1 MSRNSVGDINACAWC
16 KTNPK
21 ALGYGLHSRTRLS
34 PNRCKTCDEFFSWA
48 GKLLGKN
55 VNLKMNLDRSKTD
68 LDHRRAYAT
77 VVNYAW
83 SELAKDIMQWEEE
96 VTPRPTKEI
105 FGLDSGERIYEGS
118 GLLGID
124 WTRSSI
130 GENRTISS
138 LVEAL
143 GDEMEN
149 HIDFLNDLRSATD
162 MNRADL
168 YPHAERTTNYF
179 YQRIHS
185 KMIQEERIQRRELKK
200 VEQVLL
206 IERYMKLGPDMPRIL
221 AEAMAK
227 ETLPMEQA
235 SQIFREKWHIDPLTN
250 EIMTHLLAGKLDY
263 KNASWMQQNAKHE
276 KMVKAIL
283 NQDADKPS
291 IDLDVAKHLINI
303 GLGEYP
309 AATEAIIEGN
319 TIELV
324 ASMYGISL
332 PETVELVEKEPVI
345 EIETETS
352 SAVENNPEWGDRF
365 DDIE

>member
-1 MSRNSVGDINACAWC
+1 MSRNSVGDIDACAWC
-16 KTNPK
+16 KTNHK

-55 VNLKMNLDRSKTD
+55 VYLKRNIDRSKTD
-68 LDHRRAYAT
+68 RDRRRAYAS
-77 VVNYAW
+77 VVKHSWN
-83 SELAKDIMQWEEE
+83 ELAKDIMQWEEGAIPCLTR
-96 VTPRPTKEI
+96 VI
-105 FGLDSGERIYEGS
+105 FGLNPGERIYEGS
-118 GLLGID
+118 GLLGISQRWRPD
-124 WTRSSI
+124 ARS
-130 GENRTISS
+130 TISS

-143 GDEMEN
+143 GNEMEN
-149 HIDFLNDLRSATD
+149 HIDFLNHLRS
-162 MNRADL
+162 
-168 YPHAERTTNYF
+168 RTLNQFTNYSNNPF
-179 YQRIHS
+179 YYQ
-185 KMIQEERIQRRELKK
+185 IQRQMIRLDSKNHQEQKK
-200 VEQVLL
+200 IEQALL
-206 IERYMKLGPDMPRIL
+206 IERFMKLGPDMPRIL
-221 AEAMAK
+221 AVAMAK

-235 SQIFREKWHIDPLTN
+235 SQIFREKWHLEPLTN

-263 KNASWMQQNAKHE
+263 ENASWMQQNAKHE

-332 PETVELVEKEPVI
+332 PETKEQVEKEPLV

>member
-16 KTNPK
+16 KTNHK

-34 PNRCKTCDEFFSWA
+34 PNRCKTCDEFFKWA
-48 GKLLGKN
+48 GKFVGKIAG
-55 VNLKMNLDRSKTD
+55 LQMQLDRNKID
-68 LDHRRAYAT
+68 RRRAYAT

-83 SELAKDIMQWEEE
+83 NELAKDIMLWEEE
-96 VTPRPTKEI
+96 TTPRPTKEI

-124 WTRSSI
+124 TTRI
-130 GENRTISS
+130 RFTENRTISS

-143 GDEMEN
+143 GGEMEN
-149 HIDFLNDLRSATD
+149 HIDFLNDLRSATE

-168 YPHAERTTNYF
+168 YLHKTTCQF
-179 YQRIHS
+179 YQLIQS
-185 KMIQEERIQRRELKK
+185 SMILEEQKQRRELKK

-235 SQIFREKWHIDPLTN
+235 SQIFREKWHLEPLTN

-263 KNASWMQQNAKHE
+263 ENASWMQQNAKHE

-332 PETVELVEKEPVI
+332 PETKEQVEKEPVM

-352 SAVENNPEWGDRF
+352 SAVDNNPEWSDRF